1 MSRIDHVVMLL
12 SLSALSVA
20 GCKKAEPAPPP
31 EVSTPA
37 PAPAPAPLAVVSI
50 DLGKSIGPDKK
61 TTAMLNNF
69 NTRDTIYAV
78 VTTSGA
84 GSNASIAAKWTYLG
98 SKETTVNE
106 SSQSISPTGPD
117 VTEFH
122 IVKATPW
129 PAGNYKV
136 EIMLN
141 GASAGTKEF
150 AIAKAK

>member
-1 MSRIDHVVMLL
+1 MSRIDHVVVLL

-20 GCKKAEPAPPP
+20 GCKKPAPAPPA

-37 PAPAPAPLAVVSI
+37 PTPAPAPLAVVSI

-78 VTTSGA
+78 VSTTGA
-84 GSNASIAAKWTYLG
+84 GTGASLAAKWTYLG
-98 SKETTVNE
+98 SKEVSINE

-129 PAGNYKV
+129 PVGKYKV
-136 EIMLN
+136 EISLN
-141 GASAGTKEF
+141 GASAGVKEF
-150 AIAKAK
+150 EVKK